1 MISNQTGPGWL
12 RKTKYKDRA
21 LFEALTN
28 SCTFTFCHSRPFQAY
43 NMFLSVQAAE
53 NVKQYLAGVGSRGL
67 ITRNA
72 GLAVTKIRLDKPPDS
87 T

>member
-1 MISNQTGPGWL
+1 
-12 RKTKYKDRA
+12 
-21 LFEALTN
+21 
-28 SCTFTFCHSRPFQAY
+28 
-43 NMFLSVQAAE
+43 MFLSVQDAE
-53 NVKQYLAGVGSRGL
+53 DVKQYLAGVGSRGL

>member
-1 MISNQTGPGWL
+1 MCNIFVFFLQSSQ
-12 RKTKYKDRA
+12 
-21 LFEALTN
+21 
-28 SCTFTFCHSRPFQAY
+28 SSRSPFQAY
-43 NMFLSVQAAE
+43 NMFLSVKDAE
-53 NVKQYLAGVGSRGL
+53 DVKQYLAGVGSRGL